1 MASSPSFKSLLSY
14 AENPPQESE
23 SERALQ
29 DITSSWIG
37 GAVRSDELRRYFS
50 GVSRSDGFRTLQFNV
65 GDDVMVL
72 APEGGLPY
80 IARIEGLFEL
90 LDSSDGDRETE
101 TDGESQDLA
110 DKKQAQLRW
119 YYRPNDCQGSD
130 AKARIQA
137 QSKSRSR
144 EVFASAWTDENSVDS
159 FLKSCYVL
167 PLDVYAS
174 VRRWGRK
181 SMLGKEK
188 YLLRW

>member
-1 MASSPSFKSLLSY
+1 VASSPSFKSLLSY
-14 AENPPQESE
+14 AENPPQELA
-23 SERALQ
+23 SERALE
-29 DITSSWIG
+29 DITSTWIG

-50 GVSRSDGFRTLQFNV
+50 GVSRSDGFRTVEFKV

-90 LDSSDGDRETE
+90 LDSSDRETE
-101 TDGESQDLA
+101 TDAESQDLA
-110 DKKQAQLRW
+110 DRKQAQLRW
-119 YYRPNDCQGSD
+119 YYRPNDCQGSE

-137 QSKSRSR
+137 QSKSRSK

-167 PLDVYAS
+167 PRDVYAS
-174 VRRWGRK
+174 VRG
-181 SMLGKEK
+181 SEK
-188 YLLRW
+188 NSVCFACVSLSKP